1 MTPESPRLSDLAQIS
16 SYSQLILNLSVSAL
30 TALRTA
36 EPALRALASAAR
48 TVHVR
53 AARGEPSD
61 VLGLLVA
68 VGRAEEALAPL
79 QRWSATAADGLAE
92 LRDAVRPPPSR

>member
-1 MTPESPRLSDLAQIS
+1 MTPESPRPSDLTQIS
-16 SYSQLILNLSVSAL
+16 SYSQLILDLSASAL
-30 TALRTA
+30 TALRAA
-36 EPALRALASAAR
+36 EPALTALAVAAR
-48 TVHVR
+48 TVHTL
-53 AARGEPSD
+53 AARGEQGD

-79 QRWSATAADGLAE
+79 QRWSATAADGLSE